1 MRPPWFGTAY
11 NQSNR
16 LLYDRWKQPG
26 DVTDIPRWGEITQL
40 DDRFLENAA
49 FLRLKNLSLS
59 YSLPQTWLRKTH
71 FFNMVRIYGQAQN
84 LFTITDFNGLDP
96 EVSSNIYQAQYPA
109 SRQFTM
115 GVELQF

>member
-1 MRPPWFGTAY
+1 M
-11 NQSNR
+11 
-16 LLYDRWKQPG
+16 
-26 DVTDIPRWGEITQL
+26 
-40 DDRFLENAA
+40 ENAA

>member
-1 MRPPWFGTAY
+1 MFGTAY

-26 DVTDIPRWGEITQL
+26 DITDIPRWGEITQL

-49 FLRLKNLSLS
+49 FLRMKNLSLS

-84 LFTITDFNGLDP
+84 LFTITNFNGLDP